1 MPTPCPTA
9 FADAIPAG
17 LTLLNA
23 TQQGESAEQLQCG
36 GGTPPLALETIL
48 VLYDFSEHAH
58 ALARLAASI
67 ALPSQATLRLLHVI
81 EPTFAASRPWTAFT
95 MSLDS
100 ERAQW
105 REKCLRAFIIEELPP
120 TLSVQADVRIG
131 KLTEEAIA
139 CATAVRADLLLMT
152 LPDPAGSRRFSSRNA
167 VELIARQASC
177 ATVTWP
183 KAMLRPPA
191 VPAKSPASDWKTILV
206 PAVCAEASACALRY
220 AAALAHANRGRVV
233 IVSVPGT
240 AVDKARFEDGAT
252 RANERSLAD
261 WMKASPPPAFEV
273 IVRIDSPPAPAI
285 LHEARR
291 LKADVIV
298 LGLQR
303 WNERHRPSVNRTTE
317 WILRHAD
324 CPVLTVPEAT
334 ISRPPE
340 TLEAA

>member
-1 MPTPCPTA
+1 MATPCPNA

-17 LTLLNA
+17 ITMLNA
-23 TQQGESAEQLQCG
+23 PQQSGSAERLPLG
-36 GGTPPLALETIL
+36 GGAPPLALETIL
-48 VLYDFSEHAH
+48 VLFDFSEHAH
-58 ALARLAASI
+58 ALARVAASI
-67 ALPSQATLRLLHVI
+67 ALPSQAALRLLHVI
-81 EPTFAASRPWTAFT
+81 EPTFAASRPWTAFA

-105 REKCLRAFIIEELPP
+105 REKCLHAFTLEELPP

-139 CATAVRADLLLMT
+139 CATAVRADLLMMT
-152 LPDPAGSRRFSSRNA
+152 LPDPAGSRGFSSRSA
-167 VELIARQASC
+167 VELIARRASC
-177 ATVTWP
+177 ATLTWP
-183 KAMLRPPA
+183 KALLRQPA
-191 VPAKSPASDWKTILV
+191 VPAKSPASDWKTILI
-206 PAVCAEASACALRY
+206 PAVCAEASVCALRY
-220 AAALAHANRGRVV
+220 ATALARANGGRVV
-233 IVSVPGT
+233 LVSAPGT
-240 AVDKARFEDGAT
+240 SVDKARYEDGAT
-252 RANERSLAD
+252 RSNERSLAG
-261 WMKASPPPAFEV
+261 WMNASPSPACEV

-324 CPVLTVPEAT
+324 CPVLTVPETT
-334 ISRPPE
+334 IPRPPE
-340 TLEAA
+340 TLKAA